1 MEIIDAGKQRIS
13 WVIQYVLMT
22 WAGPANLVINFTWS
36 NLAQYFSQLDTYSRN
51 YLFKFNNR
59 NIRKRCKVYPKFSL
73 FIRTTSLNVVLVS
86 LL

>member
-36 NLAQYFSQLDTYSRN
+36 NLA
-51 YLFKFNNR
+51 
-59 NIRKRCKVYPKFSL
+59 
-73 FIRTTSLNVVLVS
+73 
-86 LL
+86 